1 MEREEAKGTSPR
13 GSREPSGG
21 KGVVLN
27 EAQLKSRR
35 LRNYAIGLAVLS
47 FIVLIYV
54 VTIVRLGQGAS
65 HSPS

>member
-1 MEREEAKGTSPR
+1 MEREEAKDSPPK
-13 GSREPSGG
+13 GSGG
-21 KGVVLN
+21 KGVVLS

-54 VTIVRLGQGAS
+54 VTIVRLGQGAG
-65 HSPS
+65 HPPS